1 MNFTPIHLHSITFMS
16 IHLRSVTFM
25 STHPQS
31 IALMT
36 TYLHSINFAPT
47 HLQTNTFVPTHLH
60 SINLIQ
66 PHLHLQN
73 GIVFTWTRSSQTLAP
88 TACVQLLW
96 VAWCLH
102 FCAWRLLC
110 NPDSCASMPL
120 WGQRSVHKNHMLD
133 RMGGM
138 QIPIWN
144 MWYPNE
150 KKTTLDQTA
159 RGQMYK
165 FVRDHGPRPSN
176 CNQFMEWT
184 DGQVHLPGEK
194 LEGAVYPEKL
204 CGMVPGW
211 RVGQDVT
218 DYAKA
223 RNHMGRMRKSFG
235 SKTNRP
241 SCSEGPDFFK
251 AGALTKFTPAAFGD
265 GMLQRMDASFLKAF
279 LNPSTTQSHMQNK
292 VFPCIFTCKAKEIPS
307 CGLLST

>member
-1 MNFTPIHLHSITFMS
+1 
-16 IHLRSVTFM
+16 
-25 STHPQS
+25 
-31 IALMT
+31 
-36 TYLHSINFAPT
+36 
-47 HLQTNTFVPTHLH
+47 
-60 SINLIQ
+60 
-66 PHLHLQN
+66 
-73 GIVFTWTRSSQTLAP
+73 
-88 TACVQLLW
+88 
-96 VAWCLH
+96 
-102 FCAWRLLC
+102 
-110 NPDSCASMPL
+110 
-120 WGQRSVHKNHMLD
+120 MLD

-194 LEGAVYPEKL
+194 LEGCYRGRENAKTIKSRPFTLKSFVAWFL
-204 CGMVPGW
+204 D
-211 RVGQDVT
+211 DVLVKMLPT
-218 DYAKA
+218 
-223 RNHMGRMRKSFG
+223 MRKHG
-235 SKTNRP
+235 ITWVGCANRLGQKP
-241 SCSEGPDFFK
+241 SSSCSLDLKSPKLLGRTRLFQSR
-251 AGALTKFTPAAFGD
+251 GSHQIHTSCLGD